1 MKEIN
6 NYINGRASNKSKN
19 FLPVEDP
26 STGDQISKVVLS
38 NVDDFKEVEKSSEKA
53 FKDWSKYT
61 PLKRSRILSK
71 YKEILEKNIDTL
83 AKLVSLE
90 HGKTLDDAK

>member
-38 NVDDFKEVEKSSEKA
+38 NVDDFKQ
-53 FKDWSKYT
+53 
-61 PLKRSRILSK
+61 R
-71 YKEILEKNIDTL
+71 
-83 AKLVSLE
+83 
-90 HGKTLDDAK
+90 